1 MTTEPLVE
9 SAVKTERRYWQRK
22 KFRGDIQIEWGSV
35 ILNGAVRDI
44 GPRGLFV
51 ELAPQL
57 WLGAAFRAW
66 LNVQPV
72 LLLDCVV
79 ARVEPGMG
87 IALTFDVAEEN
98 GKAQLESLLLSLP
111 AV

>member
-1 MTTEPLVE
+1 MTPEPLEE
-9 SAVKTERRYWQRK
+9 SSAKIERRHGQRK
-22 KFRGDIQIEWGSV
+22 KFQGEIQIEWGSA
-35 ILNGAVRDI
+35 ILNGSVRDI

-51 ELAPQL
+51 ELAPLL
-57 WLGAAFRAW
+57 WLGAAFRAR

-79 ARVEPGMG
+79 ARVEPGSG
-87 IALTFDVAEEN
+87 FAVTFNVAEEN
-98 GKAQLESLLLSLP
+98 GKLQLESLLLGLP